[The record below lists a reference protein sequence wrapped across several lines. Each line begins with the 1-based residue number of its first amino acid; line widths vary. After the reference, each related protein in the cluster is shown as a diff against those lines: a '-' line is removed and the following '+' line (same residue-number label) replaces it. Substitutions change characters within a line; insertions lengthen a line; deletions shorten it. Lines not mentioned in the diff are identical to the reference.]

1 MYDFISD
8 DSEDIYNMT
17 AQSKR
22 ESNEKAKMQINKEK
36 LGIKK
41 SENVY
46 FNQSRRDQDY
56 YP

>member
-46 FNQSRRDQDY
+46 FN
-56 YP
+56 